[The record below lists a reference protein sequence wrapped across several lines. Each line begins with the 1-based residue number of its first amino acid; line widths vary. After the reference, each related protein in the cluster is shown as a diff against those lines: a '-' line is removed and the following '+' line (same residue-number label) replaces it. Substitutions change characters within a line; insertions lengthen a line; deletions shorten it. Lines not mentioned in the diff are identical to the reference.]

1 LHFLLQLAHT
11 LIRQRKFQQI
21 YILLKPYVEE
31 YGSDNSLLYYY
42 AASCYK
48 LKKYDEAIEIGER
61 LLNRI
66 EIIKPIYYILIKSYL
81 AKNELNRSSYLLQ
94 EAKKVKLD
102 DDKVNK
108 LELLLNKK
116 QSSTLEKL

>member
-1 LHFLLQLAHT
+1 
-11 LIRQRKFQQI
+11 
-21 YILLKPYVEE
+21 
-31 YGSDNSLLYYY
+31 LLYYY

-48 LKKYDEAIEIGER
+48 LKKYDETIEIGER

-116 QSSTLEKL
+116 QSSNLEKL

>member
-1 LHFLLQLAHT
+1 
-11 LIRQRKFQQI
+11 
-21 YILLKPYVEE
+21 
-31 YGSDNSLLYYY
+31 
-42 AASCYK
+42 
-48 LKKYDEAIEIGER
+48 
-61 LLNRI
+61 
-66 EIIKPIYYILIKSYL
+66 LIKSYL

-102 DDKVNK
+102 DDKINK